1 MVWIEGPVIEMM
13 SCAIAQDERC
23 FHMDQLPQDWKD
35 LQLQMRAEQGRTNA
49 IGPDA
54 KPVEVVKIFKVSP
67 LKVKLTL

>member
-13 SCAIAQDERC
+13 TSAIAQDERC
-23 FHMDQLPQDWKD
+23 FYMDQLPQDWKC

-54 KPVEVVKIFKVSP
+54 KPIDVVKTFKVSSF
-67 LKVKLTL
+67 KVKLTI